1 MTLIAIVIVL
11 VVLTFVIG
19 FVAPRKSRR
28 VQAFLDRIFLRGE
41 SKGDRRA
48 GPAGDAAEGA
58 LEKAR
63 RATDRSEE
71 AGRAAH
77 EKLTD

>member
-1 MTLIAIVIVL
+1 MTLVAIVIVL
-11 VVLTFVIG
+11 VVVTFMIA

-28 VQAFLDRIFLRGE
+28 VQSVLDRIFLRGE
-41 SKGDRRA
+41 SKGARNA

-63 RATDRSEE
+63 HATDRSEQ